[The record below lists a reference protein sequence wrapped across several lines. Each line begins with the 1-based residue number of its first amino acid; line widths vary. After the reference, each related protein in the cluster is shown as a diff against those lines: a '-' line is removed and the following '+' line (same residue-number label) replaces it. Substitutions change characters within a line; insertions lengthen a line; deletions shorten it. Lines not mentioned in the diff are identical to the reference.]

1 MKVLPFVFFGLVF
14 GSVPFVCPDH
24 AFAKKEKNSEVAEK
38 PPFKEVFKK
47 LDGQVRS
54 ALKKDKTEGI
64 KELERVGRMLSKDYP
79 EEFMPYAMLSAVAR
93 MTTDQKKRD
102 SLLKELLNLESKKTI
117 PANVALLVHVQVKM
131 QMAMSNPDK
140 DQKLKTLKELVAID
154 SKDPKVARVIG
165 QAKGQL
171 KKMEALGK
179 PLAMKFKAVDG
190 RKVDLAKMK
199 GKVVL
204 IDFWAT
210 WCGPCVREI
219 PSVKKTYDELHE
231 EGFEIIGVS
240 LDSDKKKLEDFLAKN
255 DMPWPQFFDGKGW
268 KTSLAQEHGISSIPA
283 MWLVDKKGNLVDQNA
298 RSGLEEKVK
307 KYLAK

>member
-1 MKVLPFVFFGLVF
+1 MCFSDSFSAPFRLFALILRLP
-14 GSVPFVCPDH
+14 
-24 AFAKKEKNSEVAEK
+24 KKEKNSETAEK

-93 MTTDQKKRD
+93 MTSDQKKRD
-102 SLLKELLNLESKKTI
+102 SLLKELLNLESKKTV
-117 PANVALLVHVQVKM
+117 PADVALLVHVQVKM
-131 QMAMSNPDK
+131 QMAMTNPDK

-154 SKDPKVARVIG
+154 SKDPKVVRVIG

-240 LDSDKKKLEDFLAKN
+240 LDSDKKKLEDFLVKN